1 MKAKSLHETWDQLR
15 ARAPCLPH
23 PRTPVGT
30 GLVGKACQKS
40 FWESSLAPREFA
52 TLALEMT
59 NEQLKIQAPR
69 RPQNTGYHQP
79 QDKAETGKRS
89 LSADC

>member
-15 ARAPCLPH
+15 AQAPCLPH
-23 PRTPVGT
+23 PRTPVST

-40 FWESSLAPREFA
+40 FWETSLVPGEFA

-59 NEQLKIQAPR
+59 KKAAED
-69 RPQNTGYHQP
+69 TGP
-79 QDKAETGKRS
+79 
-89 LSADC
+89 